1 MKVNPSTTQSAQS
14 SETSSS
20 KKASRSSAA
29 SESSSANRSS
39 KLSDSY
45 KAELSD
51 RAREM
56 SHAKAAANSTP
67 DVRED
72 RVAALKRKIADG
84 SYNVDADAIAE
95 KMFDEHMSTGGA

>member
-1 MKVNPSTTQSAQS
+1 MKVNPSTTHSAQS

-29 SESSSANRSS
+29 SESASANRSS

-56 SHAKAAANSTP
+56 SRAKEVANSAP

-84 SYNVDADAIAE
+84 SYRVDADAIAE
-95 KMFDEHMSTGGA
+95 KMFDDHLKTGGA